1 LDTTYLPPLV
11 PLGSPLLGVEDP
23 LVFQVNAY
31 YPERFIIG
39 KVHFRVEW
47 PRKIIEKDPNLPKI
61 IRTVRGVGYQFDL

>member
-1 LDTTYLPPLV
+1 
-11 PLGSPLLGVEDP
+11 
-23 LVFQVNAY
+23 VNAY